1 MLQYFKRKFFGLS
14 AVLMLSMALPSL
26 AGAWVTVKGDGDR
39 WMKFGAGLRSSFQT
53 TSDPSVD
60 ARGGDVALEEMRF
73 YTLTRVHKNIV
84 FEFNTEVRN
93 RRNDRN
99 AGIYNG
105 GAANTEDGYHD
116 MFVLDA
122 RATLTVGGFDIWF
135 GKFLPPSERSNL
147 DGPYFLNAWDFP
159 LATSPYPQ
167 IAAGRDQG
175 AMIY

>member
-1 MLQYFKRKFFGLS
+1 MLHYFKHKFYGLF
-14 AVLMLSMALPSL
+14 AVLMLCMALPSL

-73 YTLTRVHKNIV
+73 YTLTQVHKNIV

-99 AGIYNG
+99 VNAYSG
-105 GAANTEDGYHD
+105 GAASECINDGYHD
-116 MFVLDA
+116 IFVLDA

-135 GKFLPPSERSNL
+135 
-147 DGPYFLNAWDFP
+147 
-159 LATSPYPQ
+159 
-167 IAAGRDQG
+167 
-175 AMIY
+175 